1 MNHLFSLPLFLF
13 VCSTTIKWLF
23 SSPQTRSIHHA
34 GKPGP
39 RPLHAPPVHRSSF
52 PCFSFF
58 TLSTLK
64 PVIRMKNG
72 DGPMAPFHP
81 PSPLLTRS
89 LLAPGDITKYCCL
102 RGSEL
107 FLHLFQQRLFSPL
120 FCCFLVKSLYVLVCE
135 SVLSFTSTQNCI
147 IYHTEVIKVHL

>member
-13 VCSTTIKWLF
+13 VCSTTIECFF
-23 SSPQTRSIHHA
+23 SSLQTCSIHHA

-81 PSPLLTRS
+81 APPLLTPS

-107 FLHLFQQRLFSPL
+107 FLHLFQAFLSVVLLFLCEISVCLCGSPSFALLPHITVLFTTQRW
-120 FCCFLVKSLYVLVCE
+120 
-135 SVLSFTSTQNCI
+135 
-147 IYHTEVIKVHL
+147 